1 MKAVVQRVKKASV
14 IIEGKIF
21 GTIEKGF
28 AILLGIS
35 ETDTEEDGK
44 YLSEKIANLRIF
56 EDSQGKMNL
65 SCLDINGDFLVVS
78 QFTLIADCRR
88 GRRPSF
94 VEAARPEKAISL
106 YENFIS
112 ILKQTGLK
120 VETGKFGASMVVEI
134 HNDGPVTII
143 LDSRER

>member
-14 IIEGKIF
+14 KIEGEIV

-78 QFTLIADCRR
+78 QFTLIADCRK

-94 VEAARPEKAISL
+94 VEAARPEKAIPL

>member
-14 IIEGKIF
+14 IIKGKIL

-35 ETDTEEDGK
+35 ETDTEEDVK

-65 SCLDINGDFLVVS
+65 SCLDIKGDFLVVS
-78 QFTLIADCRR
+78 QFTLIADCRK

-94 VEAARPEKAISL
+94 IEAARPEKAIPL

-112 ILKQTGLK
+112 LLRQTGSK
-120 VETGKFGASMVVEI
+120 VETGEFGASMVVEI

>member
-14 IIEGKIF
+14 KIEGEIV

>member
-1 MKAVVQRVKKASV
+1 LKAVVQRVKKASV

-35 ETDTEEDGK
+35 ETDTEEDVK

-65 SCLDINGDFLVVS
+65 SCLDIKGDFLVVS
-78 QFTLIADCRR
+78 QFTLIADCRK

-94 VEAARPEKAISL
+94 IEAARPEKAIPL

-112 ILKQTGLK
+112 LLRQTGSK
-120 VETGKFGASMVVEI
+120 VETGEFGASMVVEI

>member
-35 ETDTEEDGK
+35 ETDTEEDVK

-65 SCLDINGDFLVVS
+65 SCLDIKGDFLVVS
-78 QFTLIADCRR
+78 QFTLIADCRK

-94 VEAARPEKAISL
+94 IEAARPEKAIPL

-112 ILKQTGLK
+112 LLRQTGSK
-120 VETGKFGASMVVEI
+120 VETGEFGASMVVEI

>member
-1 MKAVVQRVKKASV
+1 LKAVVQRVKKASV

-35 ETDTEEDGK
+35 ETDTEEDVK

>member
-14 IIEGKIF
+14 KIEGEIV
-21 GTIEKGF
+21 GTIGKGF
-28 AILLGIS
+28 VILLGIS

-65 SCLDINGDFLVVS
+65 SCHDIKGDFLVVS
-78 QFTLIADCRR
+78 QFTLIADCRK

-94 VEAARPEKAISL
+94 VEAARPEKAIPL

-134 HNDGPVTII
+134 HNEGPVTII

>member
-14 IIEGKIF
+14 KIEEEIV

>member
-14 IIEGKIF
+14 SIEGKVL

-65 SCLDINGDFLVVS
+65 SCLDIKGELLIIS
-78 QFTLIADCRR
+78 QFTLLADCGK

-94 VEAARPEKAISL
+94 VEAARPEKAIPL

-120 VETGKFGASMVVEI
+120 VETGEFGASMVVEI

-143 LDSRER
+143 LDSKER

>member
-35 ETDTEEDGK
+35 ETDTEEDVK

-65 SCLDINGDFLVVS
+65 SCF
-78 QFTLIADCRR
+78 
-88 GRRPSF
+88 
-94 VEAARPEKAISL
+94 
-106 YENFIS
+106 FIKREVLLGS
-112 ILKQTGLK
+112 KKGGL
-120 VETGKFGASMVVEI
+120 
-134 HNDGPVTII
+134 
-143 LDSRER
+143 